1 MLSYCKQLQLPDE
14 QASPNAVTASSR
26 HFTRAFS
33 PRRGTNLE
41 TGVDRP
47 PSGDRHSQPLDSMD
61 SYNTYRDRDR
71 DGSGR
76 SPDRDWGRDDRKSDR
91 GDSFFRGRSPGAS

>member
-1 MLSYCKQLQLPDE
+1 
-14 QASPNAVTASSR
+14 
-26 HFTRAFS
+26 
-33 PRRGTNLE
+33 
-41 TGVDRP
+41 
-47 PSGDRHSQPLDSMD
+47 MD